1 MSIQWTASWRS
12 SAASALVLPPAW
24 PHAAD
29 TWRSILPAVGPAYL
43 PHGRANAQ
51 AEAPPRRGP
60 QRSIRF
66 GQVEQLRPRD
76 SRPIFP
82 PLAASFFAFLE
93 TTASTAAAPASA
105 PLARATAIFFGRTA
119 LRGFCAW
126 RGFASR
132 GLTPFIPLR
141 LFNRRYEFI
150 GLERALVSLGR
161 IVRPWRFNHPASG
174 NNLVEAIDIFFF
186 FFKQKIRNVE

>member
-1 MSIQWTASWRS
+1 MARHDALPLRGAPCDISRSILPAAPWSPARTLLRSMSIQWTASWRS
-12 SAASALVLPPAW
+12 SAASALELPPAW

-29 TWRSILPAVGPAYL
+29 TWRSILPVAGPAYL

-82 PLAASFFAFLE
+82 PAARCLVLRVPGNDRVHRGGAGVRATCARHRDLLRPNCSPWLLR
-93 TTASTAAAPASA
+93 
-105 PLARATAIFFGRTA
+105 LARIRLRRAHA
-119 LRGFCAW
+119 LH
-126 RGFASR
+126 S
-132 GLTPFIPLR
+132 PPLVQQ
-141 LFNRRYEFI
+141 E
-150 GLERALVSLGR
+150 V
-161 IVRPWRFNHPASG
+161 
-174 NNLVEAIDIFFF
+174 
-186 FFKQKIRNVE
+186 